1 VRLYVL
7 DDIVLYIHV
16 QQLVEEYRR
25 LSLNKMKNLIRTK
38 TKRKKVFFLHHWM
51 IDVGRDRCFAFFHA
65 CNFHNNLKIMKYQ
78 TIRTNQLEKAKNALA
93 YFTIN

>member
-25 LSLNKMKNLIRTK
+25 HSLNKTKNLIRTK
-38 TKRKKVFFLHHWM
+38 KKKKSFL
-51 IDVGRDRCFAFFHA
+51 
-65 CNFHNNLKIMKYQ
+65 
-78 TIRTNQLEKAKNALA
+78 
-93 YFTIN
+93 FTSFDD